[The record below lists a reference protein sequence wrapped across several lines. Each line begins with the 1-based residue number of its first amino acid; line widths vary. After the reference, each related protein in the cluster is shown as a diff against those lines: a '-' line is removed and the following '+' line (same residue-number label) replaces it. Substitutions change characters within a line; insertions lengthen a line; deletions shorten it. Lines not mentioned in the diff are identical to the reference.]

1 MLNCLFRV
9 YYSDMCSNIGEQ
21 TRASVT
27 ALVAAAGSLDPNSLA
42 EVLDGV
48 IDHLLSAD
56 LSVLTAQQHEAL
68 VRRIVRHQ
76 NAQHAAVL
84 GAIAAFDAADVA
96 STSRHQTT
104 RRWLEHRARLA
115 PGTAAHLTRT
125 ARALRDHLP
134 QTRDELARRAI
145 SAQHVGAIASVITKV
160 GVCHAVAAEPIL
172 VRLARETEPSVVRH
186 ATARIHALVDPAGAE
201 RAHHDAYERRGVT
214 LSIVNDHG
222 YLDGVLDVE
231 SAEILRTAL
240 QPLMKRAGQSDDRST
255 PQRRADALLDIAKRV
270 LDSGTLPEMGGERP
284 HLSVVVDEAALSE
297 RLGAV
302 TLPWT
307 STTVPAAVA
316 HRWACDAQ
324 VTPVLATVVPPPGT
338 PDGATTSTALRLGG
352 GWLPLDVGR
361 ASRLA
366 TSAQLKALRVRDG
379 GCIYPGC
386 TRTAAY
392 CDAHHVHH
400 WAAGGATS
408 LDNMVLLCRHH
419 HRTLHASH
427 WSLSPDAGQP
437 GRFWVTI
444 GGWDKPAQTTADRS
458 PPIET
463 TQGSAV
469 TKPIRPG
476 K

>member
-1 MLNCLFRV
+1 
-9 YYSDMCSNIGEQ
+9 MCSNPGKQ
-21 TRASVT
+21 PPANVP
-27 ALVAAAGSLDPNSLA
+27 ALLSAAASLDPNGLA
-42 EVLDGV
+42 ELLDGV
-48 IDHLLSAD
+48 LDHLLSAD
-56 LSVLTAQQHEAL
+56 LSALTAQQHEAL
-68 VRRIVRHQ
+68 VRRMVRHQ

-96 STSRHQTT
+96 STSRHVTT
-104 RRWLEHRARLA
+104 RRWLEHRSRLA

-145 SAQHVGAIASVITKV
+145 SAQHVSAITAVITKV
-160 GVCHAVAAEPIL
+160 GLDHAQAAEPIL
-172 VRLARETEPSVVRH
+172 VRLARETEPSVVRR
-186 ATARIHALVDPAGAE
+186 ATARIYALVDPAGAE
-201 RAHHDAYERRGVT
+201 KALHDAYERRGVT
-214 LSIVNDHG
+214 LSVVNDRA
-222 YLDGVLDVE
+222 YLDGVLDLE

-240 QPLMKRAGQSDDRST
+240 QPLMKRAGQTDERST
-255 PQRRADALLDIAKRV
+255 PQRRADALLDIARRA
-270 LDSGTLPEMGGERP
+270 LDTGTLPEMGGERP
-284 HLSVVVDEAALSE
+284 HLSVVVDEAALSD

-307 STTVPAAVA
+307 STAVPAEVA
-316 HRWACDAQ
+316 RRWACDAQ
-324 VTPVLATVVPPPGT
+324 LTPVLATLVPPPGT
-338 PDGATTSTALRLGG
+338 PDGATSSTALRLGG

-366 TSAQLKALRVRDG
+366 TAAQLKALRVRDG

-400 WAAGGATS
+400 WADGGTTS

-419 HRTLHASH
+419 HRTLHAAQ
-427 WSLSPDAGQP
+427 WSLSPDTGQP

-444 GGWDKPAQTTADRS
+444 GGWDKPAQTAADRS

-463 TQGSAV
+463 GSPPSRSVPTAQ
-469 TKPIRPG
+469 P
-476 K
+476 